1 MNRDHQRFGKKPAS
15 EPRISPK
22 IHERIVVVVS
32 RPTVHI
38 TLRPI
43 ILFTVSGKAKNDGPR
58 STLTTRFQNPTYW
71 SRIEPF
77 SPYRSCSES
86 RSAFVA
92 SGSRVT
98 NELRRAIA

>member
-15 EPRISPK
+15 EPRISPI
-22 IHERIVVVVS
+22 IHDRIVVVVS
-32 RPTVHI
+32 RPTVHN

-43 ILFTVSGKAKNDGPR
+43 MLFTVSGKAKNDGPT
-58 STLTTRFQNPTYW
+58 STFTTRLHKPTYW
-71 SRIEPF
+71 SRIDPF

-86 RSAFVA
+86 RRARVA